1 MAACKPR
8 HSCGYTYLSRGWRKM
23 PCACHLSG
31 CDRRALGA
39 ARTGQDQ
46 LHGSQAGVARASW
59 RASRAR
65 APSPRQ
71 SRVCR
76 YGGRAYLR
84 WTGGQGEGRGGQ
96 TSTRVSSGDGPAANA
111 VVVFS
116 QSQTP
121 RPVGGI
127 GSAGTRLCQVLFG
140 TRSRRTSCT
149 VLDFYTTPQLLYDT
163 TTNSTKF
170 FGVGGEQRTPKGSR
184 ASIHA
189 RSRMP
194 TS

>member
-1 MAACKPR
+1 MVA
-8 HSCGYTYLSRGWRKM
+8 
-23 PCACHLSG
+23 
-31 CDRRALGA
+31 GA
-39 ARTGQDQ
+39 GGA
-46 LHGSQAGVARASW
+46 V
-59 RASRAR
+59 SRA
-65 APSPRQ
+65 AALPSC
-71 SRVCR
+71 SRYFRVRR

-96 TSTRVSSGDGPAANA
+96 TSTRVRSGDGPAANA

-149 VLDFYTTPQLLYDT
+149 VLDFYTTPQQIVRSSSGSGADSARRRALGRRSMQDLVCRLPRINLPRT
-163 TTNSTKF
+163 TLRKAMEK
-170 FGVGGEQRTPKGSR
+170 GGAHIAAPALSVERL
-184 ASIHA
+184 
-189 RSRMP
+189 
-194 TS
+194 